1 MMCILLC
8 RVEMDILPFS
18 IKVVTTHLESMDRY
32 STSIPKRSLLEYI
45 LARMIS
51 MLYTSLSNF
60 AKYYNNTKQIKLNE
74 YEDCF

>member
-8 RVEMDILPFS
+8 RVEMDISPFS
-18 IKVVTTHLESMDRY
+18 IKVATTHLESMDRY
-32 STSIPKRSLLEYI
+32 STSILKGSLLESI

-60 AKYYNNTKQIKLNE
+60 VKYYNNTKQIKLKQ
-74 YEDCF
+74 YENRV